1 MKNIGKV
8 LGSAAVMCT
17 LSACGGSTGDNAESQ
32 NAEQQIAS
40 LTGGSD
46 VSVTSVSLVNE
57 DGSQSE
63 SVSLTGVANSAA
75 ANELVIQNAIV
86 VENNAATNGSS
97 HSVEYQ
103 FEVVDSGGAAI
114 DLDALSVALE
124 IAASGRFSDSYRQSL
139 FDIRVLENSASD
151 SGTLSVSARG
161 AATGLPGGIYSAR
174 LVVNPNWQNAFDIVP
189 EDRDQSQPYHFIE
202 ERDYANNAS
211 NTFSVSVP
219 ATIACSEDEFEEN
232 DSLSTATV
240 IPVGGQITAS
250 LCTDSVDF
258 FSLELADGENTSIFF
273 DYVNTAENANQA
285 SKYILLDS
293 EFNTIGGSVARESND
308 IRVSATSAGT
318 YYLGVYGQR
327 STYQLTREPNLGK
340 VLPNNFSND
349 FVNSEI
355 FTSESVAGPQSWLL
369 GDITLNKL
377 AFTESG
383 LEGQVIDCSRITTQF
398 SEDVPVAYVTPLHFA
413 DTYNF
418 RFLEDGDYLVDGGQ
432 HSGWSVQSGDIV
444 NDFWYKHDYPGF
456 AENTGEHSWRYWSA
470 DGLSYVE
477 CAIEVN

>member
-17 LSACGGSTGDNAESQ
+17 LSACGGSTGDNADAQ
-32 NAEQQIAS
+32 NAGQQLAS
-40 LTGGSD
+40 LNSGSD
-46 VSVTSVSLVNE
+46 DLLASVSLVNE

-63 SVSLTGVANSAA
+63 SVSLTGTADSSAA
-75 ANELVIQNAIV
+75 SELIIQNAIV
-86 VENNAATNGSS
+86 IENNEASNGGSY
-97 HSVEYQ
+97 SVEYQ

-139 FDIRVLENSASD
+139 FDIRVLDNSAND
-151 SGTLSVSARG
+151 SGTLSLSARG
-161 AATGLPGGIYSAR
+161 AATGLPGGTYSAR

-202 ERDYANNAS
+202 ERDFANNAS
-211 NTFSVSVP
+211 NTFSVGVP
-219 ATIACSEDEFEEN
+219 STIACAEDEFEEN

-258 FSLELADGENTSIFF
+258 FSIELAAGESTSIFF
-273 DYVNTAENANQA
+273 DYVNAAENANQA
-285 SKYILLDS
+285 SKYVLLDS

-308 IRVSATSAGT
+308 ISVSATSAGT
-318 YYLGVYGQR
+318 YYMGVYGQR
-327 STYQLTREPNLGK
+327 STYQLTREPTLGT
-340 VLPNNFSND
+340 VLPNNFADD
-349 FVNSEI
+349 FVNSSI
-355 FTSESVAGPQSWLL
+355 FTSESVAGPPSWLL
-369 GDITLNKL
+369 GDIVLNKL
-377 AFTESG
+377 AFTESE

-398 SEDVPVAYVTPLHFA
+398 KEDVPVAYVTPLHFA

-418 RFLEDGDYLVDGGQ
+418 RFLEDGDYLVDGER

-456 AENTGEHSWRYWSA
+456 AEKTGEHSWRYWSI
-470 DGLSYVE
+470 DGLSYVD